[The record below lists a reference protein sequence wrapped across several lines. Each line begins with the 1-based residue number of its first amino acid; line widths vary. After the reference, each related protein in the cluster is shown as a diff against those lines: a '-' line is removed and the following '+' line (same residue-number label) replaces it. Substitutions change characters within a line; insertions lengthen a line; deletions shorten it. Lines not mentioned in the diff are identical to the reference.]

1 MNDGGGVPE
10 PVADVA
16 LSADDAI
23 QELLD
28 EMVEAGEVSAAVA
41 VIAGPERV
49 LARAT
54 AGDAR
59 LTSWFDLGSLTK
71 IFTATL
77 ALSLDR
83 QGALPLDLPLRKI
96 FPEAPPP
103 LADEPVGNLLRH
115 RAGLTAWYPFYA
127 VCHSPAEVLP
137 RILSNDLL
145 GAPTD
150 TYSDLDL
157 LLYGFAAERVTGH
170 RLIDLLR
177 RQVLEPLGL
186 RSTVPSPGALP
197 QVVPCRLDN
206 GQEVRL
212 AAEMGIPVRRQEAP
226 PLGVVQDGNARFF
239 GGFAAHA
246 GLFAPAEDL
255 LTLAREWLAPGDVLD
270 PERVERALEGGER
283 HGLVWVVRSLPQ
295 MVGDGMSAA
304 AFGHTGFPGGSV
316 WIDPLS
322 SQIYV
327 LLAHKTTSMV
337 NMKPWRRRFQGL
349 L

>member
-10 PVADVA
+10 PADVA
-16 LSADDAI
+16 IDADAAI

-28 EMVEAGEVSAAVA
+28 QMVEAGQASAAVG
-41 VIAGPERV
+41 VIAGPDRV

-83 QGALPLDLPLRKI
+83 QGALPLDLPVRKV
-96 FPEAPPP
+96 FPEAPSP

-115 RAGLTAWYPFYA
+115 RTGLTAWYPFYA
-127 VCHSPAEVLP
+127 VCETPAEVLP
-137 RILSNDLL
+137 RILSDDLL
-145 GAPTD
+145 GAPPD

-157 LLYGFAAERVTGH
+157 LLYGFAAERMTGH

-212 AAEMGIPVRRQEAP
+212 AAEMGIPVRRQEVP
-226 PLGVVQDGNARFF
+226 PLGVVQDGNARFV

-255 LTLAREWLAPGDVLD
+255 LTLAREWLDPGEVLD
-270 PERVERALEGGER
+270 PERVDRALEGEQR
-283 HGLVWVVRSLPQ
+283 HGLVWVVQSLPQ
-295 MVGDGMSAA
+295 LVGDSISTA

-322 SQIYV
+322 EQIYV
-327 LLAHKTTSMV
+327 LLTHKTSSSV